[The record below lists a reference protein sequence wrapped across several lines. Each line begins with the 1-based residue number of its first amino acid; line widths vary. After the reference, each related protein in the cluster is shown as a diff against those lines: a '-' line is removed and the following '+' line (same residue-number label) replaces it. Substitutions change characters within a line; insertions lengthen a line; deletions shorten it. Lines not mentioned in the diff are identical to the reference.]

1 MFLNAVHFNT
11 ENFSCAEVSILYYC
25 EMSEFAQGLSE
36 LNVYAMK
43 SIFFRFVLQGKDNRV
58 IYQ

>member
-1 MFLNAVHFNT
+1 
-11 ENFSCAEVSILYYC
+11 
-25 EMSEFAQGLSE
+25 MSEFAQGLSE

-43 SIFFRFVLQGKDNRV
+43 SIFFRFVLQGKGNRV